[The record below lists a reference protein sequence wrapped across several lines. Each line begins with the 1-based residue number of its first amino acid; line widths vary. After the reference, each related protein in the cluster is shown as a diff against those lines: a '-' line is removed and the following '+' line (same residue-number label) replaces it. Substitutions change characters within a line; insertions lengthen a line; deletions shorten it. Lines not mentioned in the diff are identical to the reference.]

1 MSEWDFIFKNKPV
14 VVNTARLGITMSLGY
29 MLDSDTFI
37 WYTQEQYNQ
46 VPGVTSIPWDR
57 IQITVSL
64 DQQTLFQS
72 NVNGLIQLNHVF
84 EDSDDT
90 QPHVLNIHIDGID
103 KCHRPQWPT
112 GQSGGAMLKVHSVLI
127 EDLDMCRVIPKLGNY
142 ILQDGTVNIATEL
155 AGSNGT
161 QTLPFTTPIY
171 SWLIE
176 NHDVVLH
183 R

>member
-14 VVNTARLGITMSLGY
+14 VINTARLHITMSLGY
-29 MLDSDTFI
+29 MLAGTE
-37 WYTQEQYNQ
+37 WHTQEQYNQ
-46 VPGVTSIPWDR
+46 LLSVVPIPWDR
-57 IQITVSL
+57 IQITVKL
-64 DQQTLFQS
+64 DQQTIFKSTINDL
-72 NVNGLIQLNHVF
+72 VEVMHVF
-84 EDSDDT
+84 EDSVDT
-90 QPHVLNIHIDGID
+90 QSHVLVIHIDGID
-103 KCHRPQWPT
+103 DCHRPLWPT
-112 GQSGGAMLKVHSVLI
+112 GQNGGAMLKVHSVLI

-142 ILQDGTVNIATEL
+142 ILQDGSVNIATNL

-176 NHDVVLH
+176 NHDVVLN